1 MTEAGEMASAA
12 LLDELT
18 AALHRLGEGQDQLR
32 EQLERVDLA
41 SALAGLSEDQRLLRT
56 DFERLAGHVSPLLAR
71 QYQDSDKRIRALEAV
86 IRNRRER
93 PLIARMAQLLGDVR
107 RLNSAADVKT
117 HVEESL
123 IDLLTG
129 LGYQET
135 GSVGE
140 PFDPGRH
147 EPVSGSTGKAGTV
160 THVHRHGLACQD
172 DVIIRAHVDV
182 EPVAG
187 TVIKEGGADVW
198 EA

>member
-1 MTEAGEMASAA
+1 MTEAGEMAGAA
-12 LLDELT
+12 LMDELT

-32 EQLERVDLA
+32 EHLDRADLA
-41 SALAGLSEDQRLLRT
+41 SALAGLSEDQRLLRE
-56 DFERLAGHVSPLLAR
+56 DFERLASHVRPLLAK
-71 QYQDSDKRIRALEAV
+71 QYQGSEKRIRALEAV

-93 PLIARMAQLLGDVR
+93 PLIVRMAELLGDVR

-117 HVEESL
+117 HVEESV

-140 PFDPGRH
+140 PFDLRRH
-147 EPVSGSTGKAGTV
+147 EPVSGSMGKAGKV
-160 THVHRHGLACQD
+160 AHVHRHGLACQD
-172 DVIIRAHVDV
+172 DVIIKAQVDV
-182 EPVAG
+182 EPAAD
-187 TVIKEGGADVW
+187 TMIKEGGADVW